1 MGRGGKLAGGL
12 WRVGLYIR
20 LSRDDGREESLSVQ
34 NQRKILLDYLEH
46 EFQGQWE
53 LAGIY
58 VDDGL
63 TGTDDSRESFQRMIG
78 DMKAGKL
85 NCIVCKTLPGLSELC
100 GPRLFFGGGVSPLPH
115 PVYLPGQ
122 SPGGQLFGPRGGA
135 DGAGNSHQWD
145 SQ

>member
-12 WRVGLYIR
+12 WRVGLYPFV
-20 LSRDDGREESLSVQ
+20 RDEAGGASACR
-34 NQRKILLDYLEH
+34 RKILLDYLEH

-78 DMKAGKL
+78 D
-85 NCIVCKTLPGLSELC
+85 I
-100 GPRLFFGGGVSPLPH
+100 
-115 PVYLPGQ
+115 
-122 SPGGQLFGPRGGA
+122 
-135 DGAGNSHQWD
+135 
-145 SQ
+145 

>member
-85 NCIVCKTLPGLSELC
+85 NCIVCKTLSRAFRNYADQGYFLEEV
-100 GPRLFFGGGVSPLPH
+100 F
-115 PVYLPGQ
+115 LPGQ